1 MRICARFA
9 LDFSSVCARS
19 TGDLHFI
26 CASFSDR
33 LRFVCDSF
41 FADLRS
47 IRAQLFPDL
56 RSINLFGWVSRVNA
70 INSHCVRFAPDVSS
84 FCACSI
90 AIYADWSAMHH
101 VRVMFGKTCNFFLSR
116 HLPGHFVQIA
126 VPPKAFF
133 SLTRTSTR
141 TFCPDRSPR
150 ICEVWL
156 SGHDSRH
163 CVRIGN

>member
-19 TGDLHFI
+19 TGDLRFI

-41 FADLRS
+41 FANLRS
-47 IRAQLFPDL
+47 IRARLFPDL

-70 INSHCVRFAPDVSS
+70 INSHCARFAPDVSS

-90 AIYADWSAMHH
+90 AIYADWWAMHH
-101 VRVMFGKTCNFFLSR
+101 VSVKFRKPCNLLLYG
-116 HLPGHFVQIA
+116 HLPGHFVRIA
-126 VPPKAFF
+126 VPPDTLIAY
-133 SLTRTSTR
+133 TDTN
-141 TFCPDRSPR
+141 PD
-150 ICEVWL
+150 VV
-156 SGHDSRH
+156 SG
-163 CVRIGN
+163 